1 MAENKLYI
9 GLDLSPEYTQLSYYK
24 EDIGEP
30 ESIYHNDSKDTY
42 LLPNIMFYSTKDSG
56 GETDLPKGYAGWSV
70 GSTASAKR
78 FKEDGILVD
87 RIYQRVLENETVD
100 IYDKTY
106 KAKELLVKMLVLH
119 IRQFTERVPEWKL
132 EKLVVTLADADIF
145 LIKAVRELMKELALT
160 DEQFEIVS
168 HLDSGLYYIFNQ
180 PESLRN
186 NSVLLFD
193 FNNEGLESY
202 RIDITRNK
210 TPEIIDVVY
219 QDLRKRL
226 NYSTFRRDKEDL
238 DDLFTEI
245 AKEVLADTY
254 VSSVFLTGIG
264 FSDNWMKRSAA
275 ILCQGRRVFVGQ
287 NIYTK
292 GACFRAFGGVHAAP
306 LAKYFRNTKYTV
318 REDIGISLMDE
329 KETFYPII
337 NAGEEWFNTRG
348 KLYIFPDETNRL
360 ELIYRDVLT
369 GNTITENIE
378 IHGLP
383 KRPPKTT
390 KLSLEVEFYQSK
402 KGAVVIRDEGF
413 GSLFP
418 STNKIYRKEFNLDF
432 EKEQERGMRD
442 EQDSDM

>member
-1 MAENKLYI
+1 MAENKLYM

-42 LLPNIMFYSTKDSG
+42 LLPNLMFYSMKDK
-56 GETDLPKGYAGWSV
+56 GEDNALPKDYAGWSV

-87 RIYQRVLENETVD
+87 RLYQRVLENETVE

-119 IRQFTERVPEWKL
+119 IRQFTERVPEWQI
-132 EKLVVTLADADIF
+132 EKLVVTLADTDIL
-145 LIKAVRELMKELALT
+145 LIKAVRDLMKELSLT
-160 DEQFEIVS
+160 EEQFEIVS
-168 HLDSGLYYIFNQ
+168 HLDSGLFYIFNQ

-193 FNNEGLESY
+193 FNSEGLESY

-210 TPEIIDVVY
+210 TPEMLDVLY
-219 QDLRKRL
+219 QDLKKRI
-226 NYSTFRRDKEDL
+226 NYSTFRRDKDDL

-245 AKEVLADTY
+245 AKEALSEVY

-264 FSDNWMKRSAA
+264 FSDNWMKRSAGV
-275 ILCQGRRVFVGQ
+275 LCQGRRVFVGQ

-292 GACFRAFGGVHAAP
+292 GACYRAFGGVHAAP
-306 LAKYFRNTKYTV
+306 LAKYFRKTKYTV
-318 REDIGISLMDE
+318 RADIGISLMDE
-329 KETFYPII
+329 KDTFYPII
-337 NAGEEWFNTRG
+337 RAGEEWFNTKG
-348 KLYIFPDETNRL
+348 KLYVFPDETNRL
-360 ELIYRDVLT
+360 ELVYRDALT
-369 GNTITENIE
+369 GESFKENIE

-390 KLSLEVEFYQSK
+390 KLSLEVEFYNSE

-418 STNKIYRKEFNLDF
+418 STNKIYRKEFNLDS
-432 EKEQERGMRD
+432 EIEQERGMRD

>member
-1 MAENKLYI
+1 MDENKLYI

-42 LLPNIMFYSTKDSG
+42 LLPNIMFYSVNDKNMES
-56 GETDLPKGYAGWSV
+56 DLPKKYAGWCV
-70 GSTASAKR
+70 GSKASARR

-87 RIYQRVLENETVD
+87 RLYQKVMDNEEVE
-100 IYDKTY
+100 IYDRTY
-106 KAKELLVKMLVLH
+106 QAKELLVMMLVLH
-119 IRQFTERVPEWKL
+119 IRQFTERVPERQL
-132 EKLVVTLADADIF
+132 ERLVVTIADTDIL
-145 LIKAVRELMKELALT
+145 LIKAVRGLMKELKLT
-160 DEQFEIVS
+160 EERFEIVS

-193 FNNEGLESY
+193 FNNGGMESY

-210 TPEIIDVVY
+210 TPEMIDVVY
-219 QDLRKRL
+219 QDLKKRI
-226 NYSTFRRDKEDL
+226 NYSVFRRDKEDL
-238 DDLFTEI
+238 DDLFTEV
-245 AKEVLADTY
+245 AKEALSEVY

-275 ILCQGRRVFVGQ
+275 VLCQGRRVFVGQ

-292 GACFRAFGGVHAAP
+292 GACYRAYGGMHAAV
-306 LAKYFRNTKYTV
+306 LGKYIRKTKYTV
-318 REDIGISLMDE
+318 RTDIGISLMDE
-329 KETFYPII
+329 KDTFYPIAQ
-337 NAGEEWFNTRG
+337 AGEEWFNTRG

-369 GNTITENIE
+369 GESEREHIE

-383 KRPPKTT
+383 VRPPRTT
-390 KLSLEVEFYQSK
+390 KLSLEVEFYSAD

-418 STNKIYRKEFNLDF
+418 STNKIYRKEFSLNS
-432 EKEQERGMRD
+432 EKEKERDIRD
-442 EQDSDM
+442 E